1 MPNILT
7 LENISKSFEN
17 RLLLDGVTAGI
28 NSDDR
33 LGVIGV
39 NGTGKSTLL
48 AIIAGT
54 LEPDEGQVIRSNGL
68 RISFLPQ
75 NPEFDNERTVL
86 ENVCGAIS
94 GKHEYWDTTG
104 EARAMLERFGIM
116 EMDRKP
122 DTLSGG
128 QRKRAALAAALLTP
142 ADLLILDEPTN
153 HLDSAM
159 IEWLQ
164 DFLSRYR
171 GALLMVTHDRY
182 FLDQVTNGILEI
194 DRGKLYRYAENYSGY
209 LERKAERMNAAIAAE
224 RKAQALYRKDLAWIM
239 RGARARSTK
248 QKAHIQRFEALR
260 DREKPVEE
268 AELQMTSVS
277 SRLGGKTIELDHVA
291 AGYDGKPL
299 FRDFSYIF
307 LKNDRIGIIGPNG
320 CGKSTLIKTITG
332 EIPPVEGKVE
342 IGQTVKIGC
351 FSQENELPDG
361 DKRVIDYVRDVAEFI
376 RTPDGYVSAANM
388 CEQFLFDGNM
398 QYTPVRK
405 LSGGEKRRL
414 YLLRVLMSAPNVLIL
429 DEPTNDLDIQTL
441 RILEDYLDR
450 FAGIVITVSHDRYFL
465 DRVVRRIF
473 AFEGDGLLHQN
484 EGGYEEYRER
494 KLAEGAFADD
504 AAGFGAVGQRK
515 KNAGGDSSGGAASAA
530 ETAGGGAAGTGG
542 GGSGRGSGR
551 THAKKKTLSYKDQ
564 REYDVIEADIDALQA
579 ESDRLAKE
587 VLAAASDYITLAKVS
602 AEKDAVDQKLEERM
616 ERYLELQEMVD
627 ALNAGE

>member
-7 LENISKSFEN
+7 LENVSKSFEN
-17 RLLLDGVTAGI
+17 RLLLDSVTGGI
-28 NSDDR
+28 DSEDR

-48 AIIAGT
+48 AIIAGA

-75 NPEFDNERTVL
+75 NPEFDNSLTIL

-104 EARAMLERFGIM
+104 EARAMLERFGIT
-116 EMDRKP
+116 ETDRKP

-164 DFLSRYR
+164 DFLARYR

-182 FLDQVTNGILEI
+182 FLDQVTGGILEI

-224 RKAQALYRKDLAWIM
+224 RKAQALYRKDLAWIL

-268 AELQMTSVS
+268 AQLQMASVS
-277 SRLGGKTIELDHVA
+277 SRLGGKTIELDHGA

-299 FRDFSYIF
+299 FHDFSYIF

-332 EIPPVEGKVE
+332 ELPPLAGTVET
-342 IGQTVKIGC
+342 GQTVKIGV
-351 FSQENELPDG
+351 FSQENDLPDEG
-361 DKRVIDYVRDVAEFI
+361 GTRVIDCVRDVAEFI

-450 FAGIVITVSHDRYFL
+450 FAGIVIAVSHDRYFL

-473 AFEGDGLLHQN
+473 SFEGDGLLHQN

-494 KLAEGAFADD
+494 KLKEGLTADD
-504 AAGFGAVGQRK
+504 AGGFGAVGQRK
-515 KNAGGDSSGGAASAA
+515 KNAGGDS
-530 ETAGGGAAGTGG
+530 TG
-542 GGSGRGSGR
+542 RA
-551 THAKKKTLSYKDQ
+551 HAKKKTLSYKDQ
-564 REYDVIEADIDALQA
+564 REYDGIEAEIDALQA

-587 VLAAASDYITLAKVS
+587 VLAAASDYVALAKVS

-627 ALNAGE
+627 ALNEGE